1 MIGKAFAP
9 SHITGFFY
17 AHDDPDPM
25 KMGSCGCGFTLEAG
39 VHTAAWPSNSTE
51 VYVDGVPSEASTT
64 RTVIELLT
72 GKPVHVESDMDMPV
86 GGGFGASGAG
96 AFSTAMAVNTALDL
110 GKTYN
115 ELAYAAHVAEVKNR
129 TGLGDVAGM
138 TLGGLVIRLAPG
150 APFTLDRIPV
160 EARDIYCV
168 HFGPIST
175 KSVLSDPK
183 EKALINGAGKKC
195 LKELLKEPTFE
206 SFMRLSRRFSVDT
219 GLISSRALDAV
230 EAVEAFDGMASM
242 AMLGDTVFATTP
254 EGLAGAGNVIKSKI
268 SPCGA
273 RPLTQ

>member
-17 AHDDPDPM
+17 VHDDPDPM
-25 KMGSCGCGFTLEAG
+25 RMGSCGCGFTLESG
-39 VHTAAWPSNSTE
+39 VHTEAWGSNKTE

-64 RTVIELLT
+64 RTLIELLT
-72 GKPVHVESDMDMPV
+72 DKPVHVESDLDMPV

-96 AFSTAMAVNTALDL
+96 AFSTALAINQALGL

-115 ELAYAAHVAEVKNR
+115 ELAYAAHAAEVKNR

-138 TLGGLVIRLAPG
+138 TLGGLVIRRAPG
-150 APFTLDRIPV
+150 TPFTLDRIPV

-175 KSVLSDPK
+175 KSILSDAR
-183 EKALINGAGKKC
+183 EKALINEAGKKC
-195 LKELLKEPTFE
+195 LKELLKAPTFE
-206 SFMRLSRRFSVDT
+206 QFMRLSRRFSVDT
-219 GLISSRALDAV
+219 GLVSRKARDAM

-242 AMLGDTVFATTP
+242 AMLGDTVFSTIP
-254 EGLAGAGNVIKSKI
+254 EGLPGNVIKSRI
-268 SPCGA
+268 SLCGA
-273 RPLTQ
+273 RPE